1 MNPGGV
7 NAAEA
12 DLSGFHAKGGKIL
25 SYHGRNDQMVT
36 SKLSMEY
43 YSRVQ
48 GALNLTEED
57 MHSFD
62 RLFFIPGMQH
72 CSGGSGAYHL
82 GQSYPLDADRLNP
95 RENMLLALV
104 DWVENANAP
113 SSVVGS
119 TYTDD
124 DVAQP
129 VVAQRSKSYIP
140 SCHYSKYPSDRAI
153 TQHIVTILTKAS
165 GMV

>member
-12 DLSGFHAKGGKIL
+12 DLSEFHAKGGKIL